1 MNDEM
6 QIFLIFAFIIGASI
20 GSFVTMAS
28 HRLPNSEDIVFKPS
42 YCPSCKNKLSF
53 WDLFPIISWI
63 FQLGKC
69 RYCKKSISFRYPLI
83 EATLGLVFVAI
94 IYFYGVSIESLFF
107 VLLASEL
114 AILIVT
120 DLECYI
126 IPDGVQIALFITA
139 IFYHIYLLTDVQS
152 VIASSALGLFLGLL
166 LHYGSFYILKKDA
179 LGFGDV
185 KFLCV
190 AGAWITINDFP
201 AFLFFSGIIGIIT
214 GILWRINGRGKIF
227 PFAPALAVSL
237 FINVLMPNI
246 IQRVL

>member
-1 MNDEM
+1 MNEVM
-6 QIFLIFAFIIGASI
+6 PIILIFAFIIGASI

-28 HRLPNSEDIVFKPS
+28 HRLPQEEDIVFKHS
-42 YCPSCKNKLSF
+42 YCPNCQNRLKF
-53 WDLFPIISWI
+53 WDLFPILSWV
-63 FQLGKC
+63 FQSGKC
-69 RYCKKSISFRYPLI
+69 RYCHKSISFRYPLI
-83 EATLGLVFVAI
+83 ETVLGLIFVAI
-94 IYFYGVSIESLFF
+94 VYFYGFTVESVFF
-107 VLLASEL
+107 AILASEL

-126 IPDGVQIALFITA
+126 IPDGLQVALFVTA
-139 IFYHIYLLTDVQS
+139 IAYRVYLLSDATS
-152 VIASSALGLFLGLL
+152 VIASSTAGLSLGLL

-190 AGAWITINDFP
+190 AGAWLTIADFP

-214 GILWRINGRGKIF
+214 GILWRINGKGKVF

-237 FINVLMPNI
+237 FVNVLIPNM
-246 IQRVL
+246 IQRIL